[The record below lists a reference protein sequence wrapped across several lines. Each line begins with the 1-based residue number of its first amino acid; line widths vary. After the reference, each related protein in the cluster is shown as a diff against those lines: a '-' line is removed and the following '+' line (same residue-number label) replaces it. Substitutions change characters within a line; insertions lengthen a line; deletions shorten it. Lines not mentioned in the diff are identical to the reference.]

1 MSAVATAAPRPR
13 VLGGE
18 TLYLGAAV
26 AIHAG
31 NYLVNL
37 VMGRALGPAGFAELN
52 LIVTFMVVVGVA
64 TNAVQL
70 SAAHASATLA
80 AADRELELVG
90 VHRWLRRGTLRWSA
104 LAAVVLALVAPWLQ
118 DVFNSPSPLP
128 LLLFAAGLPAY
139 VLLGADRGV
148 LQGRLRFG
156 RLAATNLVEMLVR
169 LVGAIA
175 LVAVGLGV
183 AGAVG
188 ALVASFVAALW
199 LARDPGLRR
208 STAPEPTAAARR
220 ALRAVGA
227 PSLALMLGHLAI
239 GHADVLVVKAN
250 FDATTAGQY
259 AALALVGR
267 IVLYVTVTAVEVV
280 FPMVATRVAGGADD
294 RVILRLTLAGLGAI
308 STAALLVAALV
319 PDVVVGLLFGDAY
332 AAIEPLLW
340 RYTLATVIFSAV
352 VVLTS
357 HRLAAGDG
365 SRTWLLP
372 LAGVLQVIVLHR
384 FGSDL
389 AAVVDL
395 QIGLLCLLLAGVLL
409 GRRRRSTST
418 TTSTTTPHPRS

>member
-1 MSAVATAAPRPR
+1 MSAIAAAPPRRR

-18 TLYLGAAV
+18 TTYLAAAV

-52 LIVTFMVVVGVA
+52 LIVTFMVVAGVA

-80 AADRELELVG
+80 ATERELELVG
-90 VHRWLRRGTLRWSA
+90 VHRWLRRGTLRWA
-104 LAAVVLALVAPWLQ
+104 IVAAVLLAAAAPLLQ

-128 LLLFAAGLPAY
+128 LLLFAVGLPAY
-139 VLLGADRGV
+139 VVLGADRGV

-169 LVGAIA
+169 LLGAVA

-188 ALVASFVAALW
+188 ALTASFVAALW
-199 LARDPGLRR
+199 LARDPATRHR
-208 STAPEPTAAARR
+208 SIPLPSAAARK
-220 ALRAVGA
+220 AVRAVGA

-239 GHADVLVVKAN
+239 GHSDVLVVKAN
-250 FDATTAGQY
+250 FDATVAGQY

-280 FPMVATRVAGGADD
+280 FPMVATRVAGGQDD
-294 RVILRLTLAGLGAI
+294 RTILRVTLAGLAAI
-308 STAALLVAALV
+308 SGIALAVAALA
-319 PDVVVGLLFGDAY
+319 PDVVIGVLFGDAY

-340 RYTLATVIFSAV
+340 RYTLATVLFSAV

-357 HRLAAGDG
+357 HRLAAGDA
-365 SRTWLLP
+365 SRSWLLP
-372 LAGVLQVIVLHR
+372 LAGVVQIVVLHR
-384 FGSDL
+384 FGTDL

-395 QIGLLCLLLAGVLL
+395 QIGLLLALLAVVLV
-409 GRRRRSTST
+409 RRRRS
-418 TTSTTTPHPRS
+418 

>member
-1 MSAVATAAPRPR
+1 MSAVAVAAPPRRR

-18 TLYLGAAV
+18 TAYLAAAV
-26 AIHAG
+26 AIHGG

-52 LIVTFMVVVGVA
+52 LVVTFMMVVGVA

-70 SAAHASATLA
+70 SAAHAAATLGATGRLRQLVA
-80 AADRELELVG
+80 A
-90 VHRWLRRGTLRWSA
+90 HRWLRRGTLVWSVVAA
-104 LAAVVLALVAPWLQ
+104 LLFAAAAPTLADL
-118 DVFNSPSPLP
+118 FNSPSVVPY
-128 LLLFAAGLPAY
+128 LLFAAALPAY

-169 LVGAIA
+169 LLGAVA
-175 LVAVGLGV
+175 LVALGLGV

-188 ALVASFVAALW
+188 ALAASFLAALW
-199 LARDPGLRR
+199 LARDPRTMDR
-208 STAPEPTAAARR
+208 AVPAPDADARR
-220 ALRAVGA
+220 ALRSVGV
-227 PSLALMLGHLAI
+227 PSVALMLGHLAI
-239 GHADVLVVKAN
+239 GHSDVLVVKAN

-280 FPMVATRVAGGADD
+280 FPTVAARVAGGQDD
-294 RVILRLTLAGLGAI
+294 RVVLRITLAGLGVI
-308 STAALLVAALV
+308 SAVALAVAALV
-319 PDVVVGLLFGDAY
+319 PDLVIGLLFGDAY

-340 RYTLATVIFSAV
+340 RYTLATVLFSGV

-365 SRTWLLP
+365 SRAWLLP
-372 LAGVLQVIVLHR
+372 AAGLVQVAVLHR
-384 FGSDL
+384 FGTDL

-395 QIGLLCLLLAGVLL
+395 QIALLCVLLAVVLAP
-409 GRRRRSTST
+409 RRRRARHASPTS
-418 TTSTTTPHPRS
+418 